1 MCTVDYLECTVNYDL
16 VGEDCG
22 IKEWL
27 LYHNIMI
34 PSLTE
39 ELQPFPIDAVEELFS
54 ELKNLQHLIFIIKV
68 TLMKIPIFNEFLINT
83 IFYRNKL
90 NHQLRTNV
98 SKN

>member
-1 MCTVDYLECTVNYDL
+1 MCTADYVECTVNYDL

-27 LYHNIMI
+27 LNHNIMI

-54 ELKNLQHLIFIIKV
+54 ELKNLQHLVFIIKV
-68 TLMKIPIFNEFLINT
+68 TLLKIPIFNEFLINT
-83 IFYRNKL
+83 IFTETSSIINSEQMCPKI
-90 NHQLRTNV
+90 
-98 SKN
+98 

>member
-27 LYHNIMI
+27 LNHNIMI

-39 ELQPFPIDAVEELFS
+39 ELQPFPIDADEELFS
-54 ELKNLQHLIFIIKV
+54 ELNNLQHLIFIFIIKV
-68 TLMKIPIFNEFLINT
+68 TLMKIPILMNF
-83 IFYRNKL
+83 
-90 NHQLRTNV
+90 
-98 SKN
+98 

>member
-27 LYHNIMI
+27 LNHNIII

-68 TLMKIPIFNEFLINT
+68 TLMKIPILMNF
-83 IFYRNKL
+83 
-90 NHQLRTNV
+90 
-98 SKN
+98 